1 MRINYDNKKLPFE
14 KCIQKVIY
22 TNKIKSENYLSQGKY
37 PIVSQEDSL
46 INGYWNIKKDVF
58 YVSDPVIIFGDHT
71 RVIKYIDFSFVLGA
85 DGVKILKPVTGID
98 AKFFYYYLYWYK
110 IPSLGYSRHYKLLK
124 EIEVP
129 IPSPSIQ
136 NQIVKELDTLQ
147 SIITKKKAQLV
158 ELDNLAQTTFYEMFG
173 DPVRNQ
179 KNWDKK
185 LLSNICKKIT
195 DGTHHSP
202 QNSIE
207 GDYPY
212 ITAKNIK
219 KDGIDLSNLTYI
231 SQIDHEQ
238 IFSRCNPEK
247 GDILYIKD
255 GATTGIAQINTFD
268 FQFSLLSSVALLKP
282 NIKYI
287 TSYYLRD
294 YLNNETI
301 YQNIRDNMGGAA
313 ITRLTIKKI
322 QSIKV
327 LCPPLDLQNQFA
339 KRIEAIEKQKALI
352 NQSISETQLLFDSA
366 MDNYFN

>member
-46 INGYWNIKKDVF
+46 ISGYWNIKTDVF

-147 SIITKKKAQLV
+147 TIITKKKAQLI
-158 ELDNLAQTTFYEMFG
+158 ELDKLAQATFYEMFG
-173 DPVRNQ
+173 DPVENE
-179 KNWDKK
+179 KGWETK
-185 LLSNICKKIT
+185 LLGSISSI
-195 DGTHHSP
+195 GT
-202 QNSIE
+202 
-207 GDYPY
+207 
-212 ITAKNIK
+212 
-219 KDGIDLSNLTYI
+219 
-231 SQIDHEQ
+231 
-238 IFSRCNPEK
+238 
-247 GDILYIKD
+247 
-255 GATTGIAQINTFD
+255 GATPNREKENIYFGGNIPWVKTTEVCGLDIYQTDETITEKALQETNCKLFPTNTI
-268 FQFSLLSSVALLKP
+268 LLAMYGQGKTRGQVGLLKT
-282 NIKYI
+282 NAA
-287 TSYYLRD
+287 T
-294 YLNNETI
+294 N
-301 YQNIRDNMGGAA
+301 QACAA
-313 ITRLTIKKI
+313 IVVKEKVNYKFLYLYLKLNYQYIRSLSRGGNQENLNLSLVKSITII
-322 QSIKV
+322 I
-327 LCPPLDLQNQFA
+327 PPLNLQNQFA